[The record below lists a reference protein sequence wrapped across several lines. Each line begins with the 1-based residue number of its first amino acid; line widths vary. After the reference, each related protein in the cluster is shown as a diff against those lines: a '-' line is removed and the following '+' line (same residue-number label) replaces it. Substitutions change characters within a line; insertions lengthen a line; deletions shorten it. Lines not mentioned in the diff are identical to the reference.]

1 MYPNNFKFDEMMTK
15 ILRQSRKS
23 VNDIN
28 KLTTR
33 ASLTVESAVEH
44 TSLTPGRED
53 LYRHRHDDQ
62 RATANTSP
70 KPVRSDVVVGKK
82 KTPPMQGQSWGNIL
96 GEIHV
101 ISYDG

>member
-15 ILRQSRKS
+15 ISRQSRKS
-23 VNDIN
+23 VNDMN

-62 RATANTSP
+62 RATANTST
-70 KPVRSDVVVGKK
+70 KLVLSDVVVGKK
-82 KTPPMQGQSWGNIL
+82 KNAPYEGAITGKHPGGNTCHI
-96 GEIHV
+96 I
-101 ISYDG
+101 